1 MKSCLALLA
10 MSACLRAPAMPLCPV
25 DGFYP
30 ATYPRLYIEAAVAD
44 PKPTIGRSDE
54 ALWFDFIEVD
64 GRFEPGW
71 QPVYEVALLRSDE
84 GSSRIVLLRAK
95 NGAGLNGPGPGV
107 VDSRELPAALAER
120 IHRGV
125 TPILARTHYPVE
137 LVAKKRGAGRV
148 ACTDGSW
155 IYATVSALDG
165 QFDELVGEARP
176 GSRDSD
182 AGAVLALGQ
191 ALRDYA
197 LHRIDGDAL
206 EAPLKLVESHARP
219 DNEHEHEQ

>member
-10 MSACLRAPAMPLCPV
+10 ASACLRAAAMPPCPV

-30 ATYPRLYIEAAVAD
+30 ATNPRLYIEAAVAD
-44 PKPTIGRSDE
+44 PKPTIGRNDE
-54 ALWFDFIEVD
+54 ELWFDFIEVD
-64 GRFEPGW
+64 GRSEPGW
-71 QPVYEVALLRSDE
+71 QPVYDVALLRGDQ
-84 GSSRIVLLRAK
+84 GRFRIALLRAK
-95 NGAGLNGPGPGV
+95 SSAQLNGPGPGV
-107 VDSRELPAALAER
+107 VDSRDLPPALAER

-125 TPILARTHYPVE
+125 TPILARTHYPAE
-137 LVAKKRGAGRV
+137 LVDKKRGAGRT

-176 GSRDSD
+176 GSKDSD

-197 LHRIDGDAL
+197 LHRIDEDAL

-219 DNEHEHEQ
+219 DNEHER